1 MASLLDRFD
10 NIRRIQYGQANAA
23 RFPSSPLNQHDE
35 EANIYEANAAR
46 FASSP
51 LNRNAYGGEAGY
63 QYRRLEESY
72 GRALRQLRRAA
83 RRGDTGAALQEIAV
97 RERAMEQGFTPGG
110 IRDRREF
117 NADREAWQAGNARM
131 AADARMAARLN
142 RRRAWENAAYDP
154 GAGETGPSDPGAGE
168 TGPSD
173 PGAGDAYDQPP
184 EAVLGS
190 YYRTLGGSRYDP
202 GPVTVNP
209 AANPGPGYGQPISR
223 RRRLGDA
230 YDQPPEAVLGSY
242 YRTLGGSR
250 Y

>member
-23 RFPSSPLNQHDE
+23 RF
-35 EANIYEANAAR
+35 
-46 FASSP
+46 ASSP
-51 LNRNAYGGEAGY
+51 LNRNVYGGEAGY
-63 QYRRLEESY
+63 QYRRMEESY

-142 RRRAWENAAYDP
+142 RRRAGENAAYDP
-154 GAGETGPSDPGAGE
+154 GAGETGPSDPMLPSDRRGP
-168 TGPSD
+168 GPS
-173 PGAGDAYDQPP
+173 
-184 EAVLGS
+184 
-190 YYRTLGGSRYDP
+190 YDP
-202 GPVTVNP
+202 GPATVNP